1 MIVKELITNLRF
13 KLDQSG
19 LNQYTRGIR
28 QVKQEAQRAGS
39 EISNV
44 LDGSVGEAIIGL
56 RAKLLGLFG
65 GIATGFGLK
74 SIIDTSA
81 QFERFETILSVIE
94 GSSAKAKDSMDW
106 ISNFAA
112 KTPYDLAGVTDA
124 FVKLKAYGIDPI
136 ANGMLESLGDTSAA
150 MGKPLMQSV
159 EAIADAMTGEF
170 ERLKEFGIK
179 GGTKGKTATF
189 EYTDAQGKQQEVSV
203 DKTNRALIAKTLQAI
218 WNEKYKGSMEKL
230 AGTWEGLV
238 SNLGDQWE
246 RLKLEIGKAGIFD
259 GAKDVLKSIVDYLG
273 RMDASQL
280 KEIAETIVTIL
291 KLMGGGALVY
301 LLTVWELKLHQ
312 ISLKQRVI
320 AMWQAIINRRSMI
333 ALGVFLKWAMIFYG
347 LYLIGQDFFVWLQ
360 GGNSVLGELIG
371 KSSEWAD
378 EIKWVKETFA
388 SIVGW
393 LRDGGAKL
401 VAWAAAGAAVL
412 SVLFTIW
419 RAVVFVWSIFKYIRI
434 AMFAVAAAGGPITLV
449 LALIAA
455 AAYLIYTHWDEIKNT
470 VIECWRGA
478 QWQWSVFKEDLMAG
492 IAKLMA
498 LWQDFKQRAIDIWNA
513 AQSAW
518 NAFKSS
524 VISGIDLIKSNWSQ
538 LAALLANPIM
548 GSVKMAYDGAN
559 GKGLLGSVLGGNRS
573 SGGSTSNSVTN
584 HFAPMTP
591 AQQGATAARA
601 ASPFLNPRVEVRK

>member
-13 KLDQSG
+13 KLEESG
-19 LNQYTRGIR
+19 VKQYAQRLNDVKR
-28 QVKQEAQRAGS
+28 QVKGAAIEHQQLDRAVERTGQSYMRLGNIMRTVFAGITLGAITKAADEVAAAKAQ
-39 EISNV
+39 
-44 LDGSVGEAIIGL
+44 IGL
-56 RAKLLGLFG
+56 YADGDKNAIAEQIYSNSQASASSWTAGMKMFGSIARNKAALGM
-65 GIATGFGLK
+65 
-74 SIIDTSA
+74 SD
-81 QFERFETILSVIE
+81 
-94 GSSAKAKDSMDW
+94 
-106 ISNFAA
+106 N
-112 KTPYDLAGVTDA
+112 DA
-124 FVKLKAYGIDPI
+124 VKLSDVASKAI
-136 ANGMLESLGDTSAA
+136 GMTSQGAMQDEAAILQFGQALGSGTLQGDELRSILENSGGLA
-150 MGKPLMQSV
+150 K
-159 EAIADAMTGEF
+159 AIADSFGVGVHE
-170 ERLKEFGIK
+170 LKEMGAE
-179 GGTKGKTATF
+179 GKLTS
-189 EYTDAQGKQQEVSV
+189 K
-203 DKTNRALIAKTLQAI
+203 ALAHGLLLQAEKVNQQYDKMPKTFGKGMTI
-218 WNEKYKGSMEKL
+218 MANKAKLMVSHWNESTGAAEKFYQMSQFV
-230 AGTWEGLV
+230 AE
-238 SNLGDQWE
+238 NL
-246 RLKLEIGKAGIFD
+246 
-259 GAKDVLKSIVDYLG
+259 
-273 RMDASQL
+273 
-280 KEIAETIVTIL
+280 ETIIAIIV
-291 KLMGGGALVY
+291 GGA
-301 LLTVWELKLHQ
+301 
-312 ISLKQRVI
+312 I
-320 AMWQAIINRRSMI
+320 AYHIQGWIVSMRIFLATLYASRFAIGV
-333 ALGVFLKWAMIFYG
+333 ALGAMLKWAMIFYG

-371 KSSEWAD
+371 KSSDWAD
-378 EIKWVKETFA
+378 EIQWVKETFA

-401 VAWAAAGAAVL
+401 VAWGAAGAAVL

-419 RAVVFVWSIFKYIRI
+419 RVVSFVWSIFKYIRI

-449 LALIAA
+449 LAAIAL